1 MYSQRTRECALESI
15 NRDNPVELPVPM
27 NFETTVV
34 WNEKFPG
41 KLQCQNGPV
50 IDYSYPVELG
60 GMHGSLTPEDAF
72 VGAAN
77 MCFQIIFEYVS
88 RDLGMKLLE
97 YRCKA
102 VGDLEV
108 VEGAKKF
115 VKITLHPEMR
125 FAAGSKLVNLE
136 KAISVTKRKCLV
148 TNSMDLELDVVPKV
162 L

>member
-1 MYSQRTRECALESI
+1 
-15 NRDNPVELPVPM
+15 M

-41 KLQCQNGPV
+41 RLHCQNGQV
-50 IDYSYPVELG
+50 IDYSAPAELE
-60 GMHGSLTPEDAF
+60 GMRGPLTPEDAF

-77 MCFQIIFEYVS
+77 MCFQIVFEYVS
-88 RDLGMKLLE
+88 RDLGMKLVE
-97 YRCKA
+97 YRCRA

-108 VEGAKKF
+108 VEGLKKF
-115 VKITLHPEMR
+115 VKIVLYPEMR
-125 FAAGSKLVNLE
+125 FEPGSKVSNLD

-148 TNSMDLELDVVPKV
+148 TNSMDLEVEVVPKV

>member
-1 MYSQRTRECALESI
+1 
-15 NRDNPVELPVPM
+15 M

-41 KLQCQNGPV
+41 RLHCQNGLIV
-50 IDYSYPVELG
+50 DYSAPIELE
-60 GMHGSLTPEDAF
+60 GMQGPLTPEDAF

-77 MCFQIIFEYVS
+77 MCYQIVFESVS
-88 RDLGMKLLE
+88 RDFGMKLVE

-102 VGDLEV
+102 VGDLEI

-115 VKITLHPEMR
+115 VKITLYPEMR
-125 FAAGSKLVNLE
+125 FEHGSKLSNLD

-148 TNSMDLELDVVPKV
+148 TNSMDLEVEIVPKV

>member
-1 MYSQRTRECALESI
+1 
-15 NRDNPVELPVPM
+15 M

-41 KLQCQNGPV
+41 RLHCQNGQV
-50 IDYSYPVELG
+50 IDYSAPAELE
-60 GMHGSLTPEDAF
+60 GMRGPLTPEDAF

-77 MCFQIIFEYVS
+77 MCFQIVLEYVS
-88 RDLGMKLLE
+88 RDLGMRLVE
-97 YRCKA
+97 YSCRA

-108 VEGAKKF
+108 VEGRKKF
-115 VKITLHPEMR
+115 VKIVLYPEMR
-125 FAAGSKLVNLE
+125 FEPGSKVSNLD

-148 TNSMDLELDVVPKV
+148 TNSMDLEVEVVPKV